1 VGSGRC
7 HCAGPGRGEGDGELL
22 GVTAGAT
29 GRGDTPTA
37 EHQRDQR
44 ATRPP
49 VPVGEGVDGLELKL
63 RVLDHERESTRLRL
77 LAAGTYVLAYLGGVL
92 KLVTSGGIAGSS
104 AELGPT

>member
-1 VGSGRC
+1 
-7 HCAGPGRGEGDGELL
+7 
-22 GVTAGAT
+22 
-29 GRGDTPTA
+29 
-37 EHQRDQR
+37 
-44 ATRPP
+44 
-49 VPVGEGVDGLELKL
+49 VDGLELKL